1 MRSEARPWQSRI
13 GLSLLAAVALISGV
27 SLGVAEYR
35 YVAFRQTLQQIQ
47 FAVRLTDFALVEE
60 NQHARLRWIVT
71 VTMPTLQI
79 PAFLELLDWHV
90 RSADE
95 STYLGYYTTGEIQ
108 VALTSMTEI
117 PIEATIEGPNFEK
130 LQRLLAE
137 SPQPTLLFQ
146 GAARVMFQ
154 LPRAEERK
162 KIPVVGVFTLS
173 QEHP

>member
-1 MRSEARPWQSRI
+1 
-13 GLSLLAAVALISGV
+13 
-27 SLGVAEYR
+27 
-35 YVAFRQTLQQIQ
+35 
-47 FAVRLTDFALVEE
+47 
-60 NQHARLRWIVT
+60 
-71 VTMPTLQI
+71 
-79 PAFLELLDWHV
+79 
-90 RSADE
+90 
-95 STYLGYYTTGEIQ
+95 
-108 VALTSMTEI
+108 MTEI

-162 KIPVVGVFTLS
+162 KIPVVGVFALS